1 MLIPNYQRVH
11 GDAGVFGGARVGI
24 TNRVISAGDKTLRLA
39 FMPEVRIG
47 KNLSAARINYQTNA
61 SVHKHQRQ
69 RATVK
74 PFAGVS
80 VLVMRGKSEQ
90 AQAAAVEEQAGKNL
104 QQPAGLRCGKF
115 EHYFFTFC
123 FVSLRF
129 A

>member
-1 MLIPNYQRVH
+1 MKPCGLP
-11 GDAGVFGGARVGI
+11 GVP
-24 TNRVISAGDKTLRLA
+24 K
-39 FMPEVRIG
+39 VRIG
-47 KNLSAARINYQTNA
+47 NNLSAARINQQANA

-80 VLVMRGKSEQ
+80 VLVVRGKSEQ
-90 AQAAAVEEQAGKNL
+90 AQAAAVEEQAGKYL

-123 FVSLRF
+123 FVSLRL